1 MSALPLGDS
10 LAKYVLLADDYPQIR
25 EWLKF
30 VLESSGFVVDAEAAN
45 GREAVFMTRRY
56 QPDLVI
62 MDLQMPELNGLKA
75 AQMIL
80 GSFPATHVIMLTTYA
95 SEPAVREGLRI
106 GIRGFVA
113 KNGRSQAVLEAI
125 ASVLDG
131 KTYIGPEFDRIA
143 REKPTD
149 P

>member
-1 MSALPLGDS
+1 M
-10 LAKYVLLADDYPQIR
+10 AKHVLLADDYPQIR
-25 EWLKF
+25 EWLKL

-62 MDLQMPELNGLKA
+62 MDLQMPELNGLEA
-75 AQMIL
+75 AQLIL
-80 GSFPATHVIMLTTYA
+80 GSFPDTNVIMLTTYA
-95 SEPAVREGLRI
+95 GQAAVREGLRI

-113 KNGRSQAVLEAI
+113 KNGRSQAVLQAV

-131 KTYIGPEFDRIA
+131 KTYIGPEFDHIP